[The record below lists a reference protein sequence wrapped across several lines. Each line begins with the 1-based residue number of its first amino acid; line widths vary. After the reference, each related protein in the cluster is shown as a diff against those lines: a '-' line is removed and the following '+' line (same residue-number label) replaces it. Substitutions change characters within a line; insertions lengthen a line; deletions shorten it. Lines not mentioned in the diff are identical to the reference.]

1 MREVLDLALN
11 PTADKNKMKE
21 IIDNLGAWLLGEIP
35 NHFEVK
41 EDK

>member
-21 IIDNLGAWLLGEIP
+21 IMDNLGAWLLAEIP
-35 NHFEVK
+35 SYFEVK
-41 EDK
+41 K